1 MRGPATPVL
10 RFSRP
15 VTPKPPVVLPQ
26 CQRGALT
33 PKTPLQSPFHSVSST
48 TDSTSTFKHCSLNTP
63 VLTNHLIQLV
73 SAANKTPQRPQ
84 SRMMAA
90 KARCF
95 PGRAGALPIQVSGQS
110 LDDVV
115 SVPQTPEHGA
125 AARLRSDGSDN
136 LQRDYKI
143 CKGVKT
149 AAGIPPLYMEI
160 CCKERWVWASFF
172 LRGTGAS
179 SRSLGV
185 CVPAMDLK
193 EGCGSEASR
202 ETESGGMGS
211 LGGPTS
217 WQSFAHRSTLH
228 GLRFIFPYSSSTSSS
243 PYCST
248 SRRLLWSMALL
259 ASLVL
264 LVLEST
270 ERLAYFLSYP
280 HVTSVDAV
288 VSGSLVFPAV
298 TVCNLN
304 AYRFTRLTQNDLYHA
319 GELLALLDVHLQI
332 PEPHLAEPH
341 VLAFLT
347 EKSNFTNYRPKPFS
361 MREFTER
368 VGHDLKEMMLYCR
381 FQGQE
386 CSHQDFKTVY

>member
-1 MRGPATPVL
+1 M
-10 RFSRP
+10 S
-15 VTPKPPVVLPQ
+15 
-26 CQRGALT
+26 
-33 PKTPLQSPFHSVSST
+33 
-48 TDSTSTFKHCSLNTP
+48 
-63 VLTNHLIQLV
+63 
-73 SAANKTPQRPQ
+73 
-84 SRMMAA
+84 
-90 KARCF
+90 
-95 PGRAGALPIQVSGQS
+95 
-110 LDDVV
+110 
-115 SVPQTPEHGA
+115 
-125 AARLRSDGSDN
+125 
-136 LQRDYKI
+136 
-143 CKGVKT
+143 
-149 AAGIPPLYMEI
+149 
-160 CCKERWVWASFF
+160 
-172 LRGTGAS
+172 
-179 SRSLGV
+179 
-185 CVPAMDLK
+185 AMDLK

-211 LGGPTS
+211 LGDPSS

-228 GLRFIFPYSSSTSSS
+228 GLRFIFPYSSS
-243 PYCST
+243 PYRST
-248 SRRLLWSMALL
+248 SRRLLWSVALL

-264 LVLEST
+264 LALESA

-304 AYRFTRLTQNDLYHA
+304 AYRFSSLSQNDLYHA
-319 GELLALLDVHLQI
+319 GELLSLLDVHLQI

-361 MREFTER
+361 MREFSER

-386 CSHQDFKTVY
+386 CSHQDFKMVSVCKMFLSQGISLRAQ